1 MEEERRFFEEAV
13 RVSSGRQARAEAIR
27 VERERYVEA
36 EQRTTEEEAV
46 RMEAGRRSA
55 AMKRPLEFSFV
66 LCPINFSPEFSF
78 ILCEIEFS
86 LEFSFR
92 LTFQI
97 LDWLQIAFGF
107 ISDW

>member
-46 RMEAGRRSA
+46 RMEA
-55 AMKRPLEFSFV
+55 
-66 LCPINFSPEFSF
+66 
-78 ILCEIEFS
+78 
-86 LEFSFR
+86 
-92 LTFQI
+92 
-97 LDWLQIAFGF
+97 
-107 ISDW
+107 